1 MQTVIFVSVCLTIL
15 VNVQNCEA
23 LCDAGFTVVDN
34 GECMQCNPGK
44 YSVSAGD
51 TCRDCDTGKFSVS
64 LGATS
69 SDTCISCGY
78 GKYSVSPGA
87 TDASS
92 CHACPAHS
100 YSNTIECF
108 CGGGHEPSYNV
119 TANSILSECVPCA
132 VGKTKYGGNSMCLP
146 CQAGTY
152 MDVTGGF
159 FCKICP
165 LGLIT
170 GNVTGSISCY
180 ACPENTYIHHTT
192 KECICDRRYG
202 AISTI
207 NAGTP
212 HAGCRKCTDEEY
224 IVDQYEK
231 MNEKCVACSQGT
243 MQAPD
248 NDYADQCH
256 TCVPG
261 YRYYTENRTVADRGK
276 CGAYCAICVKCEAGK
291 YKSGVISRYYSNS
304 NIGFTDMICND
315 CQTNEVSL
323 PGSTSCTKCP
333 MNQVPGPDKSSCVC
347 REQYILVNNTCI
359 QCGGFDTENCSVYVA
374 PVCTAGYTRQAVSA
388 SISVCE
394 PCAAGQFS
402 YVVNQTSQIIISRH
416 GNVMEYLDFIFGTY
430 TRQHDMINS
439 RYHYKK
445 NGTYSIFAGNGN
457 WNIGIYPHSLVIK
470 HFSAEFDVPM
480 NAQWGANPST
490 FFWPSSYLVNQF
502 IGLRITMKFVQEEVL
517 SKCTSCPVGTYT
529 KSPGS
534 SICSPCASNDEVTGA
549 TSCSKCAIGKYAV
562 PHYKKIDSFYL
573 VLEYGEDFLEYGEF
587 YADDTWNCRNK
598 YTGTTWIYHSLVNDR
613 PAYVMDSTKNYPA
626 ASISVYSE
634 HHQWT
639 SPVYM
644 WYYPNDGWYMGTSIG
659 GNIPRQHYR
668 DDSDYPLKQYIH
680 FRAAAP
686 HARDVDEIGDTWET
700 HCGYHSILKPIRVY
714 IRNFQQYVT
723 GGVCQTCPVDNAT
736 MSNGTC
742 LCKRGYTNAS
752 PENSHCVGCITCQL
766 CMWGKYK
773 NTLGSTPCEFC
784 EVGKYLNASGSSCH
798 QCPTEN
804 LTGIVAFSDISKND
818 QCVCK
823 TGYGLSNSACYICEI
838 GKYKG
843 IGNETCKDCPVGK
856 YSNAR
861 GASLCDICPSNS
873 VNSNGNTHCLCNRG
887 FTAKPLDLGQEFEC
901 VECGIGSYKDT
912 IGNHD
917 CTLCE
922 NEFSTVN
929 IGGTSLLSC
938 STCAVGYS
946 KTGVSICTK
955 CDAAK
960 YKDTVG
966 DHVCTYCTGKQIP
979 YKNGTSCTP
988 CPLFRVPN
996 NQYCGCQEDMYED
1009 VNNECRNCFNNSNS
1023 NRNSKSIAS
1032 CTCNNGYVRILSPIE
1047 RCEPVYYSK
1056 SEILYKLKDLSLP
1069 SKFSTFFDVSPIIL
1083 NTPPLYENSILFSFT
1098 TSVDTYMK
1106 EDIHIDHHSVV
1117 SLISTLLYFKRDDI
1131 VVKSTYGQTSTYTQT
1146 PYESRLLEIFVE
1158 LRNIQNDP
1166 VGSFP
1171 VFIVVFVLVCFCGI
1185 CGVYLFRWKY
1195 NNQINTRSYS
1205 NADTRPY
1212 DIIHSPRVNVWYENA
1227 DTRAYDMIN
1236 ESGVNICYENA
1247 DTRPYDMING
1257 FM

>member
-1 MQTVIFVSVCLTIL
+1 MQKVIVVLVCLTVL
-15 VNVQNCEA
+15 VN
-23 LCDAGFTVVDN
+23 
-34 GECMQCNPGK
+34 
-44 YSVSAGD
+44 
-51 TCRDCDTGKFSVS
+51 FS
-64 LGATS
+64 
-69 SDTCISCGY
+69 
-78 GKYSVSPGA
+78 
-87 TDASS
+87 
-92 CHACPAHS
+92 
-100 YSNTIECF
+100 
-108 CGGGHEPSYNV
+108 
-119 TANSILSECVPCA
+119 
-132 VGKTKYGGNSMCLP
+132 
-146 CQAGTY
+146 
-152 MDVTGGF
+152 
-159 FCKICP
+159 
-165 LGLIT
+165 
-170 GNVTGSISCY
+170 Y

-192 KECICDRRYG
+192 KECICDRRYE

-207 NAGTP
+207 DAGTP

-261 YRYYTENRTVADRGK
+261 YRYYAKNRTVADREK
-276 CGAYCAICVKCEAGK
+276 CGAYCVICVKCEAGK
-291 YKSGVISRYYSNS
+291 YKSGVIPRYYSNS
-304 NIGFTDMICND
+304 HIGFTDMICND
-315 CQTNEVSL
+315 CPTNEVSL

-347 REQYILVNNTCI
+347 REQYILVNNTCV
-359 QCGGFDTENCSVYVA
+359 QCGVLDTENCSVYVA

-402 YVVNQTSQIIISRH
+402 YIVNQSSQIIVSRH
-416 GNVMEYLDFIFGTY
+416 GNVIEYLDFIFGTY

-445 NGTYSIFAGNGN
+445 DGTYSIFAGNGD

-470 HFSAEFDVPM
+470 RFSGEFDVPM
-480 NAQWGANPST
+480 NAQWAANPSM
-490 FFWPSSYLVNQF
+490 FFWPSSNLVNPF
-502 IGLRITMKFVQEEVL
+502 TPLRIRMKFVEEEVL

-573 VLEYGEDFLEYGEF
+573 VLEYGEYFLEYGDFSAGEP
-587 YADDTWNCRNK
+587 WNCRNK
-598 YTGTTWIYHSLVNDR
+598 YTGTTWIYHSLVNGR
-613 PAYVMDSTKNYPA
+613 PAYVMDST
-626 ASISVYSE
+626 
-634 HHQWT
+634 WT

-659 GNIPRQHYR
+659 GNIPQQHYR
-668 DDSDYPLKQYIH
+668 SHSDYPLRQYIH

-686 HARDVDEIGDTWET
+686 QARDVDEIGDTWEG
-700 HCGYHSILKPIRVY
+700 HCGDHTILEPIRVY

-723 GGVCQTCPVDNAT
+723 GGVCETCPVDNAT

-766 CMWGKYK
+766 CTWGKYK

-823 TGYGLSNSACYICEI
+823 TGYGLSNSECYICEI

-861 GASLCDICPSNS
+861 GASLCDICPPASTNS
-873 VNSNGNTHCLCNRG
+873 SGNTHCLCNRG

-922 NEFSTVN
+922 KEFSTVN
-929 IGGTSLLSC
+929 IGGTSLSSC

-946 KTGVSICTK
+946 KAGVSTCTK
-955 CDAAK
+955 CDVAK
-960 YKDTVG
+960 YKDKVG
-966 DHVCTYCTGKQIP
+966 DHACTNIP
-979 YKNGTSCTP
+979 ERP
-988 CPLFRVPN
+988 CPLFRVLN
-996 NQYCGCQEDMYED
+996 DQYCECQENMYED
-1009 VNNECRNCFNNSNS
+1009 MNNECRHCFNNSNS
-1023 NRNSKSIAS
+1023 NRNSKSSAS
-1032 CTCNNGYVRILSPIE
+1032 CICNNGYVRIQSHIE
-1047 RCEPVYYSK
+1047 QCEPVYYTK
-1056 SEILYKLKDLSLP
+1056 SEIRHKLKKLSLP
-1069 SKFSTFFDVSPIIL
+1069 SQFSIFFDVRPIVL
-1083 NTPPLYENSILFSFT
+1083 NTPLFYENSILFSFM
-1098 TSVDTYMK
+1098 TSVDISMK

-1117 SLISTLLYFKRDDI
+1117 LLISTLLYFKQEDI
-1131 VVKSTYGQTSTYTQT
+1131 VVKSKYRQTSD
-1146 PYESRLLEIFVE
+1146 ESRLVEIFVE
-1158 LRNIQNDP
+1158 LRNIQDDP
-1166 VGSFP
+1166 VGGFP
-1171 VFIVVFVLVCFCGI
+1171 VFIVVIGLVCVCFCCT
-1185 CGVYLFRWKY
+1185 CGVYLFWCKY
-1195 NNQINTRSYS
+1195 NNQINTPQLNVSYG

-1212 DIIHSPRVNVWYENA
+1212 DMIDSSGGNVWYENA
-1227 DTRAYDMIN
+1227 DTRLYDMIN
-1236 ESGVNICYENA
+1236 SSGVNVWYENA
-1247 DTRPYDMING
+1247 DTRPYDMIDSSGVNVCCENADTRLYGMING
-1257 FM
+1257 FI